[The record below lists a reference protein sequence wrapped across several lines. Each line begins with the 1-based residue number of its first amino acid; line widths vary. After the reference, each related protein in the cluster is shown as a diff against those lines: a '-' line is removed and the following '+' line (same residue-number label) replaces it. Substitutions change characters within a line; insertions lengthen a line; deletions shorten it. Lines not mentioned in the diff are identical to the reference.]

1 MGIGIRIGHIYCG
14 SKNKMSLVVEEQD
27 SDKNPDACL
36 LPSLLLSLKHLKV
49 LAFTHE
55 IPD

>member
-1 MGIGIRIGHIYCG
+1 MSIGIRIGHIYCG

-27 SDKNPDACL
+27 SDKNPDARL